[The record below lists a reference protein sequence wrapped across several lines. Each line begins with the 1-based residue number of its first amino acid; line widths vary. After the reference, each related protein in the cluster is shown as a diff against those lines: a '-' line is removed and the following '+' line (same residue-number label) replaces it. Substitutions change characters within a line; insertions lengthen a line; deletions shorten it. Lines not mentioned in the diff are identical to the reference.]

1 MPGYCIQF
9 SSFTAVNVLTCS
21 AFRWCEVTV
30 KSLEMCSET
39 QFPMPGSKCVPVLNM
54 SSTMRDRDQYPST
67 VDQGHWRPLDGM
79 YFMAII
85 TRPFKVTLGIVM
97 GLLYADI
104 FFKAT
109 ASLTMP
115 HALCRLISQLRYF
128 PSPWTLIIPRDQ
140 RRHCLFC
147 HPIAGFPT
155 SFNVSQLIMMCSSA
169 TSRLH
174 RRTIPYADWYIGTV
188 HVGRAWL

>member
-1 MPGYCIQF
+1 
-9 SSFTAVNVLTCS
+9 
-21 AFRWCEVTV
+21 
-30 KSLEMCSET
+30 
-39 QFPMPGSKCVPVLNM
+39 
-54 SSTMRDRDQYPST
+54 
-67 VDQGHWRPLDGM
+67 M

-85 TRPFKVTLGIVM
+85 TRPVIVPCMAFERMLRLKVTPGIVS
-97 GLLYADI
+97 GTIIYI
-104 FFKAT
+104 FLKAT

-155 SFNVSQLIMMCSSA
+155 SFNVSQLVMMCSSA

-174 RRTIPYADWYIGTV
+174 GRTIPYAD
-188 HVGRAWL
+188 